1 MQERHRDGGEAR
13 EDQMESKEG
22 RSLWEVWRRVCMIDE
37 RGGGLFRGSRCH
49 HPVSRDRAKIP
60 PSQRQFGRHK

>member
-1 MQERHRDGGEAR
+1 MEGSE

-49 HPVSRDRAKIP
+49 HPVSRDCAKDT
-60 PSQRQFGRHK
+60 SFTEAVRKAQVGVAV